1 MSSVPVVQE
10 PTALGP
16 TGVHF
21 GWGQAGAG
29 LFLTAA
35 GRGGSNLPGHLGTC
49 WEPQVRNG
57 GRKGAKCTAPGTR
70 DGGINYL
77 WVAQHHPQ
85 PLSEQWAPRWYD
97 ISNCSHGLHPLAQQF
112 FPTRGKHRL
121 FYKKNPHKIKKKK
134 SENAQTTNVALSLL
148 NLYPKLHLPFAGS
161 APILRAWVEI
171 AQLQT
176 LISKQEKWHRA
187 ELCSRP
193 MLCTLASSTH
203 TPGYNND
210 LL

>member
-1 MSSVPVVQE
+1 MEAGKGLSAQLQAQEMEELITCGWHSITHSPCQSSGHPGGM
-10 PTALGP
+10 TY
-16 TGVHF
+16 
-21 GWGQAGAG
+21 
-29 LFLTAA
+29 LTAA
-35 GRGGSNLPGHLGTC
+35 MDFIPRHSNSSPPEGSIGYFT
-49 WEPQVRNG
+49 
-57 GRKGAKCTAPGTR
+57 KKK
-70 DGGINYL
+70 
-77 WVAQHHPQ
+77 
-85 PLSEQWAPRWYD
+85 
-97 ISNCSHGLHPLAQQF
+97 
-112 FPTRGKHRL
+112 PTKL
-121 FYKKNPHKIKKKK
+121 KKKK